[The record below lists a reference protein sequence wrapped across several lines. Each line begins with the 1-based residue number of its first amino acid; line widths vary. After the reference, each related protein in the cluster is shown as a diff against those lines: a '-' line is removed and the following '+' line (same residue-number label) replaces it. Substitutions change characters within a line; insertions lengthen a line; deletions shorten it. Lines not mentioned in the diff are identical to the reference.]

1 MATPYSPTNGRRY
14 RLNRTPTPRALA
26 LDLLAQLELREAY
39 ADVLLNAA
47 LDRAPAMAT
56 RDRALASHLVYGVLR
71 WRNRLDHHLARFCRQ
86 PLKKLHPKV
95 LQLLRLGAYQI
106 LFLDRVPD
114 RAAVSE
120 SVALAH
126 YCGQAPAS
134 GLVNAVLRRVAEAGP
149 ELSERLSPEERLSLL
164 FGCPGWLVE
173 RWLAEHGPEGAESL
187 CRGASQVPQL
197 WLRIDPRR
205 VSRKEALARL
215 HDGAI
220 EAFPGAY
227 APDAVGLTSGD
238 PRGNPLVREGLAVV
252 QDQASQL
259 IAHWL
264 APEPGWK
271 VLDGC
276 AAPGLKTTHLAGMV
290 GDTGAV
296 EALDLHPH
304 RVEQVNELAAR
315 LGCGNCSTAVGDA
328 RTHRWRQPF
337 DAVLV
342 DAPCSGLGVLRRTP
356 EAKWRRSPEDLD
368 ELPTLQ
374 GELLR
379 NLADAVRP
387 GGVLVYA
394 TCTTLRAE
402 NEAVVEGFLAQ
413 RPEFRVTPPL
423 SGPVDWQPLADS
435 DGFLR
440 TYPEG
445 IDGTGPAALDGFFAA
460 RLRREANG

>member
-1 MATPYSPTNGRRY
+1 MSH
-14 RLNRTPTPRALA
+14 TPTPRALA
-26 LDLLAQLELREAY
+26 LDVLTSLERRDAY

-47 LDRAPAMAT
+47 LDRAPAMAI
-56 RDRALASHLVYGVLR
+56 RDRALASNLVYGVLR
-71 WRNRLDHHLARFCRQ
+71 WRNRLDHHLAHFCRQ

-95 LQLLRLGAYQI
+95 LHLLRLGAYQI

-120 SVALAH
+120 AVALAH
-126 YCGQAPAS
+126 YCGQPAAS
-134 GLVNAVLRRVAEAGP
+134 GLVNAVLRRVADTGP
-149 ELSERLSPEERLSLL
+149 ELSGRLSPVERLSLL

-173 RWLAEHGPEGAESL
+173 LWLAEHGPEGAENL

-205 VSRKEALARL
+205 LSREAALARL
-215 HDGAI
+215 NDAGI
-220 EAFPGAY
+220 EAFPGAF
-227 APDAVGLTSGD
+227 APEAVGLTGGD
-238 PRGNPLVREGLAVV
+238 PRANPLVLEGLAVV

-276 AAPGLKTTHLAGMV
+276 AAPGLKATQLAVMV

-315 LGCGNCSTAVGDA
+315 LGCGNCSAAVGDA
-328 RTHRWRQPF
+328 RTQRWKQAF

-356 EAKWRRSPEDLD
+356 EAKWRRSPEDLG
-368 ELPTLQ
+368 ELPALQ

-379 NLADAVRP
+379 NLANAVRP

-402 NEAVVEGFLAQ
+402 NEAVIEEFLAH
-413 RPEFRVTPPL
+413 RPEFRVESPPAGTL
-423 SGPVDWQPLADS
+423 NWQPLAGA

-440 TYPEG
+440 TYPG
-445 IDGTGPAALDGFFAA
+445 GSDGTGPAALDGFFAA
-460 RLRREANG
+460 RLRRETQG

>member
-1 MATPYSPTNGRRY
+1 MSH
-14 RLNRTPTPRALA
+14 TPTPRALA
-26 LDLLAQLELREAY
+26 LDVLTSLERRDAY

-47 LDRAPAMAT
+47 LDRAPAMAA
-56 RDRALASHLVYGVLR
+56 RDRALASNLVYGVLR
-71 WRNRLDHHLARFCRQ
+71 WRNRLDYHLARFCRQ

-95 LQLLRLGAYQI
+95 LHLLRLGAYQI

-120 SVALAH
+120 AVALAH
-126 YCGQAPAS
+126 YCGQPAAS

-149 ELSERLSPEERLSLL
+149 GLSETLSPVERLSLL

-187 CRGASQVPQL
+187 CRGASRVPQL

-205 VSRKEALARL
+205 LPREAALARL
-215 HDGAI
+215 HEAGI
-220 EAFPGAY
+220 EAFPGAF
-227 APDAVGLTSGD
+227 APEAVGLSGGD
-238 PRGNPLVREGLAVV
+238 PRANPLVREGLAVV

-259 IAHWL
+259 IARWL
-264 APEPGWK
+264 SPEPGWR

-276 AAPGLKTTHLAGMV
+276 AAPGLKATHLAVMV

-304 RVEQVNELAAR
+304 RVAQVKELAAR
-315 LGCGNCSTAVGDA
+315 VGCGNCSAKLGDA
-328 RTHRWRQPF
+328 RTHRWAKPF

-356 EAKWRRSPEDLD
+356 EAKWRRSAGEMD
-368 ELPTLQ
+368 ELPALQ
-374 GELLR
+374 GELLG

-394 TCTTLRAE
+394 TCTTARAE
-402 NEAVVEGFLAQ
+402 NEAVVEAFLAQ
-413 RPEFRVTPPL
+413 RPDFRVSPPPA
-423 SGPVDWQPLADS
+423 GPVDWRPLVGA

-440 TYPEG
+440 TYPG
-445 IDGTGPAALDGFFAA
+445 GVDGTGPAALDGFFAA
-460 RLRREANG
+460 RLRRETAR